1 MNNYFLKVVNNMGFK
16 KWVVKDTNRELA
28 KQLAYECDV
37 EPIVALI
44 AIARGY
50 TDPCDL
56 EEFLSDE
63 PCFSDSYAIA
73 DIMHA
78 ADIVN
83 LSIENGK
90 KIAVYGD
97 YDCDGVTATAML
109 YKYLKGR
116 GSDCIYYIPDRFDEG
131 YGMNCKAVEYL
142 HSLGVELI
150 ITVDNGIACIEE
162 IELANRL
169 GMTVVVTDHH
179 LPSDILPSAAA
190 IVDPHRK
197 DCPSEFKSICGAEV
211 AFKLICVMEG
221 KEPEELLPYF
231 ADILSVA
238 VIADVMPLTYEN
250 RSIVKYGVKKL
261 KTSALT
267 GLSAL
272 LNVSGVAIQN
282 VTAERIAFSI
292 CPRINAAGRMGSAT
306 KAVEL
311 LCQDNMLK
319 ALEIAN
325 EIDSLNSSRQKI
337 EREIFAQ
344 AVEKIENQKL
354 YHDRIIV
361 VEGVGWHHGVVGIV
375 ASRICERYGTPCIV
389 LSSDGEVAH
398 GSGRSFRGLSLFDAV
413 SHCKDLLIKFGGHD
427 LACGI
432 TIKTDDINLFREKIN
447 EYSYSL
453 PAFAP
458 VLSLDCKLNPCALT
472 TDLSDSL
479 KQLEPF
485 GFSNQ
490 LPIFAVFGV
499 TLQRITPLSNNKH
512 LKLLFSKD
520 SNSFQALLFG
530 VNTDSFAF
538 DIGAVLDLAVTV
550 ETNIY
555 NSNKTISIQIK
566 GIRVAGTDD
575 DKLFADIDNFNRFSI
590 GKSFDAKSITPTRE
604 EIGQIYRFVTP
615 KGVLSEKI
623 SYSFINSLGLGK
635 TLSALSVLED
645 LGLIYKKEGKYFKNI
660 SAKKTNLSN
669 SQIYQKLLKEC
680 EEQ

>member
-16 KWVVKDTNRELA
+16 KWIVRETNRELA
-28 KQLAYECDV
+28 KQLAFECDV
-37 EPIVALI
+37 DPIVALI
-44 AIARGY
+44 AIGRGY
-50 TDPCDL
+50 TDPADL

-63 PCFSDSYAIA
+63 PCFSDTYAIA

-83 LSIENGK
+83 SSIENGK

-131 YGMNCKAVEYL
+131 YGMNCNAVEYL

-150 ITVDNGIACIEE
+150 ITVDNGIACNKE
-162 IELANRL
+162 IELANQL

-179 LPSDILPSAAA
+179 LPSGVLPDAAA
-190 IVDPHRK
+190 VVDPHRL
-197 DCPSEFKSICGAEV
+197 DCPSEFKAICGAEV

-238 VIADVMPLTYEN
+238 VVADVMPLTYEN

-311 LCQDNMLK
+311 LCEENMLR

-325 EIDSLNSSRQKI
+325 EIDSLNTSRQKI
-337 EREIFAQ
+337 ERDILSQ
-344 AVEKIENQKL
+344 ALEKIEEQKL

-361 VEGVGWHHGVVGIV
+361 VSGEGWHHGVVGIV
-375 ASRICERYGTPCIV
+375 ASRICERYGAPCIV
-389 LSSDGEVAH
+389 LSSDGEISH
-398 GSGRSFRGLSLFDAV
+398 GSGRSFRGVSLFDAV
-413 SHCKDLLIKFGGHD
+413 SCCKDLLQKFGGHD
-427 LACGI
+427 LACGL
-432 TIKTDDINLFREKIN
+432 TIKTDEIDLFRKKIN
-447 EYSYSL
+447 EYAYTL
-453 PAFAP
+453 PAFTP

-485 GFSNQ
+485 GFGNQ

-512 LKLLFSKD
+512 LKLLFSKG
-520 SNSFQALLFG
+520 NNTFQALLFG
-530 VNTDSFAF
+530 VGTDSFCF
-538 DIGAVLDLAVTV
+538 EQGSILDLAITV

-555 NSNKTISIQIK
+555 NGNKTIAIQIK
-566 GIRVAGTDD
+566 GIRVSGTDD
-575 DKLFADIDNFNRFSI
+575 EKLFYDLDNFNRFCNS
-590 GKSFDAKSITPTRE
+590 KSFDAKAIAPSRE
-604 EIGQIYRFVTP
+604 EIGSIYRYVTP
-615 KGVLSEKI
+615 NGVLKDKI
-623 SYSFINSLGLGK
+623 LYSFINTLGLGK

-645 LGLIYKKEGKYFKNI
+645 LELIYKNDGRYFKNI
-660 SAKKTNLSN
+660 STEKTNLLN
-669 SQIYQKLLKEC
+669 SQIYQNLLKEC
-680 EEQ
+680 EE